1 MLGPIRLLTLLL
13 ALGPNLALA
22 AESVY
27 VIDKLLVGV
36 HEDKD
41 LDSAIIKV
49 LPTGTK
55 LEVLERDGELAQVV
69 DPDQVKGW
77 VDAAYLTDEPPAELR
92 LTTLVAEKAAL
103 EARLK
108 KLEQNPAATSAA
120 NAAADA
126 GDGTQVD
133 ALTKENTALKGK
145 LSDERLRLG
154 QLQSEV
160 AALRAEVSNAAAP
173 PDARVLELER
183 ARDTLDDELSAAR
196 DRLAEYEARA
206 SLADTAALVPLVVR
220 DYLTWILLALALLA
234 ALAFGGGM
242 YVVDLM
248 NRRRH
253 GGFRI

>member
-1 MLGPIRLLTLLL
+1 MPGPTRLLILLL
-13 ALGPNLALA
+13 LGVNLTATA
-22 AESVY
+22 APVY

-55 LEVLERDGELAQVV
+55 LEVLARDGELAQVI

-92 LTTLVAEKAAL
+92 LTALVAEKAEL

-108 KLEQNPAATSAA
+108 ALEQTPGAAATPAL
-120 NAAADA
+120 
-126 GDGTQVD
+126 GDRAQVD

-173 PDARVLELER
+173 PDARVLELEQ
-183 ARDTLDDELSAAR
+183 ARDALERDLTTAR
-196 DRLAEYEARA
+196 DRLAEYEARS
-206 SLADTAALVPLVVR
+206 SLADTAALVPLVLR
-220 DYLTWILLALALLA
+220 EYLTWILLGLALIA

-242 YVVDLM
+242 YLVDLM

-253 GGFRI
+253 GGFRV

>member
-1 MLGPIRLLTLLL
+1 MLGPTRLLTLLL
-13 ALGPNLALA
+13 VLGHNLALA
-22 AESVY
+22 AEPVY

-55 LEVLERDGELAQVV
+55 LEVLARDGELAQVV
-69 DPDQVKGW
+69 DPDRVKGW

-103 EARLK
+103 EARLE

-120 NAAADA
+120 NAAADP
-126 GDGTQVD
+126 GDNTQVD

-160 AALRAEVSNAAAP
+160 ATLRAEVSNAAAP

-183 ARDTLDDELSAAR
+183 TRDTLDDELGAAR

-206 SLADTAALVPLVVR
+206 SLSDTAALVPLVVR
-220 DYLTWILLALALLA
+220 DYLTWIMLALALIA
-234 ALAFGGGM
+234 VLAFGGGM

-253 GGFRI
+253 GGFRV

>member
-1 MLGPIRLLTLLL
+1 MPGPTRLLILLL
-13 ALGPNLALA
+13 ALGPNLAA
-22 AESVY
+22 VAEPVY

-55 LEVLERDGELAQVV
+55 LEVLARDGELAQVV

-77 VDAAYLTDEPPAELR
+77 VDAAYLTDELPAELR
-92 LTTLVAEKAAL
+92 LTALVAEKAAL
-103 EARLK
+103 EARVK
-108 KLEQNPAATSAA
+108 ALEQTPG
-120 NAAADA
+120 AAAAPMPTVSDNA
-126 GDGTQVD
+126 QVD

-154 QLQSEV
+154 QSQSEV

-173 PDARVLELER
+173 PDARLLELER
-183 ARDTLDDELSAAR
+183 ARDALNRELGAAR
-196 DRLAEYEARA
+196 DRLAEYEARS
-206 SLADTAALVPLVVR
+206 SLADTAALVPLVLR
-220 DYLTWILLALALLA
+220 DYLTWILLALALIA
-234 ALAFGGGM
+234 ALAFAGGM

-253 GGFRI
+253 GGFRV